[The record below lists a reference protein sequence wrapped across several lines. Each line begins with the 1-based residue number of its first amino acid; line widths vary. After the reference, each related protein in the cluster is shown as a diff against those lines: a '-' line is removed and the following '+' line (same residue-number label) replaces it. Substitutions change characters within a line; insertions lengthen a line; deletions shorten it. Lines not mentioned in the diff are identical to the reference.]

1 MKKYEDNYLVI
12 PMNIKITTKD
22 AYYISKKINNF
33 FNKCQKNKFKD
44 LFVIQSERFLD
55 NRGYFR
61 ELLRRSIKN

>member
-33 FNKCQKNKFKD
+33 FNK
-44 LFVIQSERFLD
+44 
-55 NRGYFR
+55 
-61 ELLRRSIKN
+61 